1 MVSCSA
7 FTLLEAVKINIPKS
21 YCFKNIGIF
30 SELCSLP
37 SYVSS
42 HLKTTSVFMLA
53 CTYHTYIQ
61 TDTHTLTQCTFIHT
75 HKTAKLIAA
84 SLKMGAIIANLSL
97 DMQKFLYDFG
107 LVLGLYFQI
116 RDDIIDSIQDESISG
131 KTANN
136 DTNKNSYVNLM
147 GLNGAKNALKEH
159 GDLLQKDL
167 EKLQTLGYDRL
178 YANLNELLE
187 SYLKPLD

>member
-30 SELCSLP
+30 QELCSLP

-61 TDTHTLTQCTFIHT
+61 TDTHTHTCQYLKYMIYPGSISTFLELQMENLDLSGQISLQCC
-75 HKTAKLIAA
+75 
-84 SLKMGAIIANLSL
+84 SLKTILCSIVSIPFIQVSPRES
-97 DMQKFLYDFG
+97 DQKNIL
-107 LVLGLYFQI
+107 QI
-116 RDDIIDSIQDESISG
+116 RWQLFD
-131 KTANN
+131 
-136 DTNKNSYVNLM
+136 
-147 GLNGAKNALKEH
+147 
-159 GDLLQKDL
+159 
-167 EKLQTLGYDRL
+167 
-178 YANLNELLE
+178 
-187 SYLKPLD
+187 